1 MTSILRHLGSEDP
14 QLSCSSINQVPA
26 SQPSTTKYHQQ
37 TVTFTALSL
46 KLSPQIPQIAHLHG
60 NSCRQ
65 EDSPLFCPKLRMTEK
80 SPDRQHT
87 TKMLAHGLANVDCS
101 SLPWGLHMIYKHNL
115 ISTLWHSKPK
125 IQVTW
130 TIQQQQG
137 AVVISRNSSFQRCLF
152 RAIRLPFGLPTG
164 MNVYNL
170 TFRNRLHILNQSNC
184 NISTHLPAY
193 TSPFHL
199 PVFHIAVLS
208 EDSTSLHLVFLS
220 PPVSSAWTGTLFH
233 LLQCWPQPDIQAV
246 PSAIP

>member
-1 MTSILRHLGSEDP
+1 
-14 QLSCSSINQVPA
+14 
-26 SQPSTTKYHQQ
+26 
-37 TVTFTALSL
+37 
-46 KLSPQIPQIAHLHG
+46 
-60 NSCRQ
+60 
-65 EDSPLFCPKLRMTEK
+65 
-80 SPDRQHT
+80 
-87 TKMLAHGLANVDCS
+87 
-101 SLPWGLHMIYKHNL
+101 MIYKHNL

-125 IQVTW
+125 IQVAW

-184 NISTHLPAY
+184 NISTHLSAY

-208 EDSTSLHLVFLS
+208 EDNTSVHLVFLS